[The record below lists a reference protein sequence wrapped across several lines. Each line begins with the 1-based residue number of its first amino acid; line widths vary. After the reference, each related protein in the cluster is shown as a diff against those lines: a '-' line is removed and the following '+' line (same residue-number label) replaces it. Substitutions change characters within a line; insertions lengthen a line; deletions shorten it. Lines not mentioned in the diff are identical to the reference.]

1 MKFHLL
7 AVTTLLMGTGSLMS
21 MLPEFP
27 NMKDCKKLTFLLD
40 SKHNIKKYTIK
51 TKVKAPINKLT
62 GQNLL
67 ELSPFK
73 GSQVEDHIKQAYL
86 QPATIRAVV
95 KLENKKFLSKISPV
109 VATQL
114 ELPYYLVKLKPLN
127 NL

>member
-7 AVTTLLMGTGSLMS
+7 ATTALVCATSSIMS
-21 MLPEFP
+21 MQSELPAM
-27 NMKDCKKLTFLLD
+27 NDCKKLTFLLD

-51 TKVKAPINKLT
+51 TKIKAPKNKLT
-62 GQNLL
+62 GQNML

-86 QPATIRAVV
+86 QSATIRAIV

-109 VATQL
+109 VATQR